1 MRKTRPWVSQRQGR
15 FWTTS
20 SPVGRVEAGL
30 GDDGEAL
37 MAGFVSS
44 GVVGRV
50 WDHGAMVGPV
60 HVEIERK
67 FDVEGQTSLPR
78 LNGVGGVA
86 RVRYR
91 PPVALEA
98 VYFDTAERDL
108 SANRVTLRRRSGGPD
123 AGWHVKIASGEHR
136 LELQSPWEESGR
148 HEAGP
153 GGEGVRV
160 PEHVRD
166 LVQVHVRGK
175 VLAPVARLSTL
186 RSVVD
191 LMDGRGRPL
200 AEVCDDQVA
209 AMAVGVRAEARVQ
222 HWREWEVEVVDP
234 GLLDSALSVPEAAG
248 QDVAARGAE
257 PATGTVRFLDAVGAA
272 LQEAGAQ
279 PSATGS
285 KAEKVLGRAAD
296 PLDPQAVPLPDGGPA
311 GLGAVLTRTVRAE
324 LKVLKGWDP
333 LVRRDVEDSIHQF
346 RVACRTLRSVL
357 QTYGPLLEPEAT
369 RRTDQDLRRLGRLLS
384 GARDA
389 EVVLEE
395 LEQRLE
401 ALPGGAGGPV
411 AALIPPATL
420 RRLRRALAEDY
431 ARARRKL
438 LKRMRAATYAEVLD
452 RLDAYA
458 RDVPLHPA
466 LGAAACADAAGAL
479 EPLATEQVDAVLD
492 LAARATA
499 EEDPQRRVEQL
510 HEVRKGAKR
519 LRYAVTAVQD
529 ATGLDLGPRLA
540 SRMETAKKLQSALG
554 EHRDSV
560 MVQEHVI
567 ALRDRAVR
575 AGEDTFGYGVL
586 FAGEV
591 DRQRRAEKRA
601 AKLVRRLARSD

>member
-1 MRKTRPWVSQRQGR
+1 MRKTRPWVFQRQGR

-30 GDDGEAL
+30 GDDGEVL

-44 GVVGRV
+44 GTVGRV
-50 WDHGAMVGPV
+50 WDHGAMVEPV

-67 FDVEGQTSLPR
+67 FDVEGQASLPR

-136 LELQSPWEESGR
+136 LELQSPWEDSDR

-153 GGEGVRV
+153 AGVRV

-175 VLAPVARLSTL
+175 ALVPVARLNTL

-209 AMAVGVRAEARVQ
+209 AMAVGVRAEARIQ

-234 GLLDSALSVPEAAG
+234 GLLDSALSVPEAVG
-248 QDVAARGAE
+248 EDVAARGAE
-257 PATGTVRFLDAVGAA
+257 PATGTVRFLDAVGAV
-272 LQEAGAQ
+272 LQEAGAR

-285 KAEKVLGRAAD
+285 KVEKVVGRAAD
-296 PLDPQAVPLPDGGPA
+296 PLDPQAVPLPDRGPA

-357 QTYGPLLEPEAT
+357 QSYAPLLEPEAT

-395 LEQRLE
+395 LERRLE
-401 ALPGGAGGPV
+401 ELPGGAGGPV
-411 AALIPPATL
+411 AALIPGATL
-420 RRLRRALAEDY
+420 KRLRRALAEDY

-438 LKRMRAATYAEVLD
+438 LKRLRAATYAEALD

-466 LGAAACADAAGAL
+466 LDAAASADAAGAL
-479 EPLATEQVDAVLD
+479 EPLAAEQVDAVLD
-492 LAARATA
+492 LATRATA
-499 EEDPQRRVEQL
+499 EEDPQRRVELL

-519 LRYAVTAVQD
+519 LRYAVKAVQD
-529 ATGLDLGPRLA
+529 ATGLDLGSRLA

-560 MVQEHVI
+560 MVEENVLT
-567 ALRDRAVR
+567 LRERAAR
-575 AGEDTFGYGVL
+575 AGEDTFGYGIL
-586 FAGEV
+586 FAGEL
-591 DRQRRAEKRA
+591 DRQLRAEKRA
-601 AKLVRRLARSD
+601 VKLVRRLAASG